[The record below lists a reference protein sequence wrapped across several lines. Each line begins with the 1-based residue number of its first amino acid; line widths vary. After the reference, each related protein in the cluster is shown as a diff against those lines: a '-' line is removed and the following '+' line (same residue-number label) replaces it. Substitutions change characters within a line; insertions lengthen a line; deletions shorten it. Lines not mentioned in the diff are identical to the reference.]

1 MAPGLLC
8 VPGLLCP
15 HHHRPPPALL
25 CAFCVLRP
33 CFPCLRPASPR
44 SGCCARL
51 RPPLLCALPPSG
63 RERMIKE
70 RKITVD
76 GNKTGEK
83 VAENGEK
90 WNKCKH
96 LFAIKNKTEEK
107 CLNYFQLT
115 IENCK
120 KIWYN
125 KEKRSSAPT
134 DDLGIQMNI
143 NRAPTRNG
151 RRTPHCILKL

>member
-1 MAPGLLC
+1 
-8 VPGLLCP
+8 
-15 HHHRPPPALL
+15 
-25 CAFCVLRP
+25 
-33 CFPCLRPASPR
+33 
-44 SGCCARL
+44 
-51 RPPLLCALPPSG
+51 
-63 RERMIKE
+63 MIKE

-96 LFAIKNKTEEK
+96 LFVIKNKTEEK

-115 IENCK
+115 IEKSK

-134 DDLGIQMNI
+134 DDLDNQI
-143 NRAPTRNG
+143 
-151 RRTPHCILKL
+151 